1 MKKWSAGKIIGV
13 VFLTLVLLVVVGVA
27 ALFLFFPP
35 QKIKSLVIPPVEKA
49 LGRTVEI
56 EKAGFTL
63 YPNIGVSLSGIE
75 ISNTTRPGFSSD
87 PFARLEEF
95 NISINVASIFKGRPE
110 IGKIII
116 SGPQILLE
124 TDSAG
129 SFNYADIKALE
140 KDSSASVKAGKK
152 SSGMPMLPVPMTL
165 KKLVIENGVFVYND
179 RKSGQQFT
187 IGDIDYDLRLSIDK
201 ALREIKPVGDL
212 RLSQVSVKTKEISK
226 PLSKLSLTLNHDLLL
241 DLVAGNLSLNQFRFT
256 LQKLALN
263 FSGSV
268 SGLNDNPQLDISMD
282 SDPVAIQ
289 DLLAEIPV
297 EIVPVLAK
305 LSASGTAD
313 LALTLRGAL
322 GDGNMPVQGSLKLN
336 NVMVKY
342 TSLPKSINGLT
353 ADIAFTDNSLQIK
366 ELKMQFGANPV
377 SLKASV
383 VNFKKP
389 IVDALLTAR
398 LDLLDFKDVIE
409 LPSGAALSGIVETDV
424 TAKGEVDPSDP
435 LKLDMKGNAFFKN
448 VSVLWPPLVKPAVIN
463 GNFTLSSKAIGENL
477 DVKIGRSSA
486 SMSASISNYLSLIF
500 KDNKGKN
507 PRTSADFKISSSM
520 LDIDEFMPSES
531 KKTDVKTA
539 DAKAAESKNV
549 SGSNN
554 SSSPLIAPLPGVD
567 LRGTINAVN
576 IIYKGIRMQNLAT
589 RINVV
594 SDVADLDA
602 KCRIGSGSI
611 NEKIHLDIRNIDN
624 IQYQNNLSVS
634 GVEVGDLLTNVGL
647 FLSPTSSLNKGLKTI
662 SSTLSGKINLR
673 SNLAGHGQTSEDLT
687 KNMKGEISFNVSNG
701 KISNSLIVNRMSGV
715 VEKFVKI
722 DDITFRDFSALM
734 KIKDE
739 RVFFETFKIQSNT
752 AGDFEV
758 KGNVGFDASL
768 AAEIDNRLSKQVS
781 SKVLSLQ
788 SGGKDA
794 LKGLL
799 KGTLLAGAS
808 SLIDQVGIPAD
819 NEGRVTLRVGLQG
832 TASNPK
838 ASFLG
843 FGSGKAASGAAQPTV
858 KQQVTEKVKDVV
870 EQKKQELKTQV
881 TREVEKAE
889 EKLHGEIQKKAPGLD
904 AEVKKQEEQLKK
916 NVSKLK
922 KLF

>member
-1 MKKWSAGKIIGV
+1 MKKWSAGKIIGIV
-13 VFLTLVLLVVVGVA
+13 LLTLVVLIIAGVA
-27 ALFLFFPP
+27 ALFLLFPP

-56 EKAGFTL
+56 KKAGFTL
-63 YPNIGVSLSGIE
+63 FPNIGVSLSGVE

-110 IGKIII
+110 IGKIVI

-140 KDSSASVKAGKK
+140 KDSSAAVKEGKK

-165 KKLVIENGVFVYND
+165 KKLVIENGVFIYND
-179 RKSGQQFT
+179 RKTGQQFT
-187 IGDIDYDLRLSIDK
+187 VGDIDYDLRLSIDK

-212 RLSQVSVKTKEISK
+212 RLSQVSVMTKEIRK

-241 DLVAGNLSLNQFRFT
+241 DLVAGNLTLNQFRFT

-268 SGLNDNPQLDISMD
+268 TGLNDNPQFDISMD
-282 SDPVAIQ
+282 SDPVAIH

-313 LALTLRGAL
+313 LALSLKGAL
-322 GDGNMPVQGSLKLN
+322 GDGKMPVQGSLKLN
-336 NVMVKY
+336 NVMIKY
-342 TSLPKSINGLT
+342 TSLPKSINGLS
-353 ADIAFTDNSLQIK
+353 ADMAFTDNSLQIK
-366 ELKMQFGANPV
+366 DLKMQFGSNPV

-383 VNFKKP
+383 VNFNKP

-398 LDLLDFKDVIE
+398 LDLLDFKDIIE

-435 LKLDMKGNAFFKN
+435 LKLNLKGNAFFKN
-448 VSVLWPPLVKPAVIN
+448 VTVLWPPLVKPAAIN

-507 PRTSADFKISSSM
+507 PRTSADFKITSAM

-531 KKTDVKTA
+531 KKTD
-539 DAKAAESKNV
+539 AKSAETKNV
-549 SGSNN
+549 SDSKS

-567 LRGTINAVN
+567 LRGTINAGN

-589 RINVV
+589 RVNVV
-594 SDVADLDA
+594 NDVADVDA
-602 KCRIGSGSI
+602 KCGIGSGSI
-611 NEKIHLDIRNIDN
+611 SEKIHLDVRNVNN

-673 SNLAGHGQTSEDLT
+673 SNLAGHGRTSEDLT
-687 KNMKGEISFNVSNG
+687 KNMKGEIFFSVNNG

-799 KGTLLAGAS
+799 KGTQLAGAS

-858 KQQVTEKVKDVV
+858 KQQVSEKVKDVL
-870 EQKKQELKTQV
+870 EQKKQEVKAQV
-881 TREVEKAE
+881 NKEVEKAG
-889 EKLHGEIQKKAPGLD
+889 EKLQSEIQKKAPGLD
-904 AEVKKQEEQLKK
+904 AEVKKKEEQLKK